1 MVKRRGPVC
10 TPTMLPPTG
19 RAISAFLLSLE
30 GFPVFLDKYR
40 QFIALVLVE
49 TRMTDG
55 GLNTLP
61 PALAAGDERA
71 YATLYDILG
80 ERLFRAAAA
89 ITGSREEAR
98 DLVQELF
105 VAMVRSRHK
114 LARVENIAAYMFTSL
129 RRLSIRTSNRSRRD
143 AATLAERARRGAATS
158 GQRNSESGDERIE
171 RALASLGA
179 PQREVIALKIDG
191 GLTFAEIASVLGV
204 SANTAASRY
213 RYALENLR
221 AMLR

>member
-1 MVKRRGPVC
+1 M
-10 TPTMLPPTG
+10 
-19 RAISAFLLSLE
+19 
-30 GFPVFLDKYR
+30 
-40 QFIALVLVE
+40 E

-61 PALAAGDERA
+61 PALAAGDEQA

-80 ERLFRAAAA
+80 ERLFRVAVA
-89 ITGSREEAR
+89 ITGSHEEAR

-105 VAMVRSRHK
+105 VAMVRSRDK
-114 LARVENIAAYMFTSL
+114 LAEVENLAAYMFASL
-129 RRLSIRTSNRSRRD
+129 RRLAIRTINRSRRN
-143 AATLAERARRGAATS
+143 AAALAGRARQEAAASNPGKSPS
-158 GQRNSESGDERIE
+158 GNEHLES
-171 RALASLGA
+171 ALAALGT

-191 GLTFAEIASVLGV
+191 GLTFAEIASVLGI